1 MRFTIVA
8 ALALTA
14 TSSLHAQTAAP
25 APATATAPA
34 PPVDFSIAPPLP
46 GNWTYAVTAD
56 GTEASF
62 LDASARPQLFV
73 RCTRASRIVTIAKPA
88 TAAAPFLNVWT
99 SSQTRNLPASYNP
112 ATYRLSANVT
122 AADPLLD
129 AIAFSRGRFAVS
141 VANTTLLIVPAWEEP
156 ARVVEDCR
164 A

>member
-1 MRFTIVA
+1 MRFTIAA

-14 TSSLHAQTAAP
+14 ASSLHAQTAAP
-25 APATATAPA
+25 AAAPA
-34 PPVDFSIAPPLP
+34 VDFSIAPPLP
-46 GNWTYAVTAD
+46 GNWTYATTSD

-88 TAAAPFLNVWT
+88 VAAAPFLNVWT

-112 ATYRLSANVT
+112 ATYRLSASVT
-122 AADPLLD
+122 AVDPLLD

-141 VANTTLLIVPAWEEP
+141 VSNTTPLVVPAWEEP

>member
-1 MRFTIVA
+1 MRFTIAA

-14 TSSLHAQTAAP
+14 ASSLHAQTAAP
-25 APATATAPA
+25 PPAPAA
-34 PPVDFSIAPPLP
+34 DFTISTPLP
-46 GNWTYAVTAD
+46 GSWTYAATAD
-56 GTEASF
+56 GSEASF

-73 RCTRASRIVTIAKPA
+73 RCTRASRVVTIARPA
-88 TAAAPFLNVWT
+88 TAAAPLLNVWT

-112 ATYRLSANVT
+112 ATYRLSASVT

-141 VANTTLLIVPAWEEP
+141 MSGTTALIVPAWEEP